1 MNFKDFTTSTKKYII
16 LLIVSVVVLLI
27 AESVTFRQIGLLKES
42 ANRVAR
48 NLEVQKAINN
58 LYTNYSRMQSEEL
71 TALLLGKEIQESSW
85 EEHKELTYTSY
96 KTLEILLKDAP
107 AQLRRLREIGELQDA
122 YYNALGSLHFS
133 GADSTLLPPGNHPA
147 LVKLTQTLE
156 AIRALKDQMLLEE
169 HKAVTLRKEEFDE
182 HADMTPLFTLV
193 LALFSLAIFLLAFA
207 RIYRNKQ
214 RIKASQEFLQSI
226 LRNTNNIVNYYE
238 PVFDDSGNVTDFRI
252 VFANE
257 CNRTYLGL
265 DPEQI
270 EGQLI
275 SKVFNFLN
283 LNGELNQLIR
293 CYTDQEVVYL
303 DRQLVVEG
311 KKMWFKSTI
320 VPHANG
326 ILVTGTNTTRAKEDE
341 EKLRDLNEKLRNQN
355 EDLLR
360 AEAFLEG
367 VLRSTKNLIMSFEPL
382 WDGMNT
388 IVDFKLLYINTAV
401 PGIVN
406 TEVSGLVG
414 RKVSE
419 ISPMIFDSQIFKHMV
434 ACYTDDKLVDF
445 ETTYTRQGIDYWLQG
460 TAIKW
465 HQVITLNLVDISK
478 LILAEQNLKKRN
490 LQLKRSNEELESF
503 NRVASHDL
511 QEPLRKIQMFLSRFF
526 ETDQDQLSKKGKEYL
541 AKVNKAAER
550 MQSLIVN
557 LLAYSRI
564 DNTNDNFEDVDLNH
578 ILNKVL
584 EDLALSV
591 RETGARIRKDQLP
604 VIRGVPFQMEQLF
617 LNLLSNALKYSKPQT
632 QPKIEIRVEEVHRSH
647 ISEDFIK
654 SSRNYYRITV
664 KDNGIGFDPENAA
677 KIFEVFQRLHQK
689 TEFTGTGI
697 GLAICK
703 KIAENHLGHIHAT
716 AELGKGSTF
725 IMYFP
730 TT

>member
-1 MNFKDFTTSTKKYII
+1 MNFKEFSTSTKKYII
-16 LLIVSVVVLLI
+16 LLIASVVVLLI

-58 LYTNYSRMQSEEL
+58 LYTHYSTMQSEEL
-71 TALLLGKEIQESSW
+71 MALLLGKEIKESSW
-85 EEHKELTYTSY
+85 EAHKERTYTSY
-96 KTLEILLKDAP
+96 KSLEILLKDAP
-107 AQLRRLREIGELQDA
+107 AQQKRLREIGELQDA
-122 YYNALGSLHFS
+122 YYNALGSLQES
-133 GADSTLLPPGNHPA
+133 GADSTLLSGNRPA
-147 LVKLTQTLE
+147 LIKLTQTLA
-156 AIRALKDQMLLEE
+156 AIRAIKDQMLLEE
-169 HKAVTLRKEEFDE
+169 HRAVTLRKEEFDDR
-182 HADMTPLFTLV
+182 ADITPLFTLL
-193 LALFSLAIFLLAFA
+193 LALFSLAVFLLAFA

-214 RIKASQEFLQSI
+214 RIKASQEFLESI

-238 PVFDDSGNVTDFRI
+238 PVLDDSGNVKDFRI

-270 EGQLI
+270 KGQLI
-275 SKVFNFLN
+275 SKVFHFLS

-303 DRQLVVEG
+303 DRQLIVQG

-326 ILVTGTNTTRAKEDE
+326 ILVTGTNNTRAKEDE
-341 EKLRDLNEKLRNQN
+341 EKLRDLNEQLRNQN

-367 VLRSTKNLIMSFEPL
+367 VLRSTKNVIMSFDPV

-388 IVDFKLLYINTAV
+388 IVDFKLLYINTAIQ
-401 PGIVN
+401 GIVN
-406 TEVSGLVG
+406 NEVSGLVG
-414 RKVSE
+414 KNVSE
-419 ISPMIFDSQIFKHMV
+419 ISPLIFDSDIFRHMV
-434 ACYTDDKLVDF
+434 ACYKDDKLVDF
-445 ETTYTRQGIDYWLQG
+445 ETTYTRLGIEHWLQG

-478 LILAEQNLKKRN
+478 LVLAEQNLKKRN

-526 ETDQDQLSKKGKEYL
+526 DMEQGKLSKKGQEYL

-564 DNTNDNFEDVDLNH
+564 DSTNDNFEDVDLNH

-584 EDLALSV
+584 EELALTIT
-591 RETGARIRKDQLP
+591 ETGAKIRKDKLP

-632 QPKIEIRVEEVHRSH
+632 QPLVEIRVEEVHRSH
-647 ISEDFIK
+647 IGQDFIK
-654 SSRNYYRITV
+654 SSRNYHRISV
-664 KDNGIGFDPENAA
+664 KDNGIGFDPANAS

-689 TEFTGTGI
+689 TEYSGNGI

-703 KIAENHLGHIHAT
+703 KIVENHFGHIHAISGPG
-716 AELGKGSTF
+716 EGSTF
-725 IMYFP
+725 IFYLP
-730 TT
+730 SS

>member
-1 MNFKDFTTSTKKYII
+1 MNFKEFSTSTKKYII
-16 LLIVSVVVLLI
+16 LLIASVVVLLI

-58 LYTNYSRMQSEEL
+58 LYTHYSTMQSEEL
-71 TALLLGKEIQESSW
+71 MALLLGKEIKESSW
-85 EEHKELTYTSY
+85 EAHKERTYTSY
-96 KTLEILLKDAP
+96 KSLEILLKDAP
-107 AQLRRLREIGELQDA
+107 AQQKRLREIGELQDA
-122 YYNALGSLHFS
+122 YYNALGSLQES
-133 GADSTLLPPGNHPA
+133 GADSTLLSGNRPA
-147 LVKLTQTLE
+147 LIKLTQTLA
-156 AIRALKDQMLLEE
+156 AIRAIKDQMLLEE
-169 HKAVTLRKEEFDE
+169 HRAVTLRKEEFDDR
-182 HADMTPLFTLV
+182 ADITPLFTLL
-193 LALFSLAIFLLAFA
+193 LALFSLAVFLLAFA

-214 RIKASQEFLQSI
+214 RIKASQEFLESI

-238 PVFDDSGNVTDFRI
+238 PVLDDSGNVKDFRI

-270 EGQLI
+270 KGQLI
-275 SKVFNFLN
+275 SKVFHFLS

-303 DRQLVVEG
+303 DRQLIVQG

-326 ILVTGTNTTRAKEDE
+326 ILVTGTNNTRAKEDE
-341 EKLRDLNEKLRNQN
+341 EKLRDLNEQLRNQN

-367 VLRSTKNLIMSFEPL
+367 VLRSTKNVIMSFDPV

-388 IVDFKLLYINTAV
+388 IVDFKLLYINTAIQ
-401 PGIVN
+401 GIVN
-406 TEVSGLVG
+406 NEVSGLVG
-414 RKVSE
+414 KNVSE
-419 ISPMIFDSQIFKHMV
+419 ISPLIFDSDIFRHMV
-434 ACYTDDKLVDF
+434 ACYKDDKLVDF
-445 ETTYTRQGIDYWLQG
+445 ETTYTRLGIEHWLQG

-478 LILAEQNLKKRN
+478 LVLAEQNLKKRN

-526 ETDQDQLSKKGKEYL
+526 DMEQGKLSKKGQEYL

-564 DNTNDNFEDVDLNH
+564 DSTNDNFEDVDLNH

-584 EDLALSV
+584 EELALTIT
-591 RETGARIRKDQLP
+591 ETGAKIRKDKLP

-632 QPKIEIRVEEVHRSH
+632 QPLVEIRVEEVHRSH
-647 ISEDFIK
+647 ISQDFIK
-654 SSRNYYRITV
+654 SSKYYYRISV
-664 KDNGIGFDPENAA
+664 KDNGIGFDPANAS

-689 TEFTGTGI
+689 TEYSGNGI

-703 KIAENHLGHIHAT
+703 KIVENHFGHIHAISGPG
-716 AELGKGSTF
+716 EGSTF
-725 IMYFP
+725 IFYLP
-730 TT
+730 SS

>member
-1 MNFKDFTTSTKKYII
+1 MNFKEFSTSTKKYII
-16 LLIVSVVVLLI
+16 LLIASVVVLLI

-58 LYTNYSRMQSEEL
+58 LYTHYSTMQSEEL
-71 TALLLGKEIQESSW
+71 MALLLGKEIKESSW
-85 EEHKELTYTSY
+85 EAHKERTYTSY
-96 KTLEILLKDAP
+96 KSLEILLKDAP
-107 AQLRRLREIGELQDA
+107 AQQKRLREIGELQDA
-122 YYNALGSLHFS
+122 YYNALGSLQES
-133 GADSTLLPPGNHPA
+133 GADSTLLSGNRPA
-147 LVKLTQTLE
+147 LIKLTQTLA
-156 AIRALKDQMLLEE
+156 AIRAIKDQMLLEE
-169 HKAVTLRKEEFDE
+169 HRAVTLRKEEFDDR
-182 HADMTPLFTLV
+182 ADITPLFTLL
-193 LALFSLAIFLLAFA
+193 LALFSLAVFLLAFA

-214 RIKASQEFLQSI
+214 RIKASQEFLESI

-238 PVFDDSGNVTDFRI
+238 PVLDDSGNVKDFRI

-270 EGQLI
+270 KGQLI
-275 SKVFNFLN
+275 SKVFHFLS

-303 DRQLVVEG
+303 DRQLIVQG

-326 ILVTGTNTTRAKEDE
+326 ILVTGTNNTRAKEDE
-341 EKLRDLNEKLRNQN
+341 EKLRDLNEQLRNQN

-367 VLRSTKNLIMSFEPL
+367 VLRSTKNVIMSFDPV

-388 IVDFKLLYINTAV
+388 IVDFKLLYINTAIQ
-401 PGIVN
+401 GIVN
-406 TEVSGLVG
+406 NEVSGLVG
-414 RKVSE
+414 KNVSE
-419 ISPMIFDSQIFKHMV
+419 ISPLIFDSDIFRHMV
-434 ACYTDDKLVDF
+434 ACYKDDKLVDF
-445 ETTYTRQGIDYWLQG
+445 ETTYTRLGIEHWLQG

-478 LILAEQNLKKRN
+478 LVLAEQNLKKRN

-526 ETDQDQLSKKGKEYL
+526 DMEQGKLSKKGQEYL

-564 DNTNDNFEDVDLNH
+564 DSTNDNFEDVDLNH

-584 EDLALSV
+584 EELALTIT
-591 RETGARIRKDQLP
+591 ETGAKIRKDKLP

-632 QPKIEIRVEEVHRSH
+632 QPLIEIRVEEVHRSH
-647 ISEDFIK
+647 IGQDFIK
-654 SSRNYYRITV
+654 SSRNYHRISV
-664 KDNGIGFDPENAA
+664 KDNGIGFDPANAS

-689 TEFTGTGI
+689 TEYSGNGI

-703 KIAENHLGHIHAT
+703 KIVENHFGHIHAISGPG
-716 AELGKGSTF
+716 EGSTF
-725 IMYFP
+725 IFYLP
-730 TT
+730 SS

>member
-1 MNFKDFTTSTKKYII
+1 
-16 LLIVSVVVLLI
+16 
-27 AESVTFRQIGLLKES
+27 
-42 ANRVAR
+42 
-48 NLEVQKAINN
+48 
-58 LYTNYSRMQSEEL
+58 MQSEEL
-71 TALLLGKEIQESSW
+71 MALLLGKEIKESSW
-85 EEHKELTYTSY
+85 EAHKERTYTSY
-96 KTLEILLKDAP
+96 KSLEILLKDAP
-107 AQLRRLREIGELQDA
+107 AQQKRLREIGELQDA
-122 YYNALGSLHFS
+122 YYNALGSLQES
-133 GADSTLLPPGNHPA
+133 GADSTLLSGNRPA
-147 LVKLTQTLE
+147 LIKLTQTLA
-156 AIRALKDQMLLEE
+156 AIRAIKDQMLLEE
-169 HKAVTLRKEEFDE
+169 HRAVTLRKEEFDDR
-182 HADMTPLFTLV
+182 ADITPLFTLL
-193 LALFSLAIFLLAFA
+193 LALFSLAVFLLAFA

-214 RIKASQEFLQSI
+214 RIKASQEFLESI

-238 PVFDDSGNVTDFRI
+238 PVLDDSGNVKDFRI

-270 EGQLI
+270 KGQLI
-275 SKVFNFLN
+275 SKVFHFLS

-303 DRQLVVEG
+303 DRQLIVQG

-326 ILVTGTNTTRAKEDE
+326 ILVTGTNNTRAKEDE
-341 EKLRDLNEKLRNQN
+341 EKLRDLNEQLRNQN

-367 VLRSTKNLIMSFEPL
+367 VLRSTKNVIMSFDPV

-388 IVDFKLLYINTAV
+388 IVDFKLLYINTAIQ
-401 PGIVN
+401 GIVN
-406 TEVSGLVG
+406 NEVSGLVG
-414 RKVSE
+414 KNVSE
-419 ISPMIFDSQIFKHMV
+419 ISPLIFDSDIFRHMV
-434 ACYTDDKLVDF
+434 ACYKDDKLVDF
-445 ETTYTRQGIDYWLQG
+445 ETTYTRLGIEHWLQG

-478 LILAEQNLKKRN
+478 LVLAEQNLKKRN

-526 ETDQDQLSKKGKEYL
+526 DMEQGKLSKKGQEYL

-564 DNTNDNFEDVDLNH
+564 DSTNDNFEDVDLNH

-584 EDLALSV
+584 EELALTIT
-591 RETGARIRKDQLP
+591 ETGAKIRKDKLP

-632 QPKIEIRVEEVHRSH
+632 QPLVEIRVEEVHRSH
-647 ISEDFIK
+647 IGQDFIK
-654 SSRNYYRITV
+654 SSRNYHRISV
-664 KDNGIGFDPENAA
+664 KDNGIGFDPANAS

-689 TEFTGTGI
+689 TEYSGNGI

-703 KIAENHLGHIHAT
+703 KIVENHFGHIHAISGPG
-716 AELGKGSTF
+716 EGSTF
-725 IMYFP
+725 IFYLP
-730 TT
+730 SS